1 MSVRV
6 GIDFGT
12 SNSGV
17 AVYKDGGVA
26 RKPEPFPET
35 PAIGENSWFND
46 NKTAYECI
54 LECKWH
60 V

>member
-17 AVYKDGGVA
+17 AVSDG
-26 RKPEPFPET
+26 RR
-35 PAIGENSWFND
+35 
-46 NKTAYECI
+46 YESYRSMSAT
-54 LECKWH
+54 
-60 V
+60 